1 MLVSTG
7 FLDRNTEAAFD
18 CLQEVIVRPN
28 FNEPGHI
35 KDLIKMGSINKSN
48 GIGNKGLEY
57 ATSYGTSGLRAHA
70 WSYESLRSDM
80 FFVQYANRVKESES
94 DAIVADAI
102 DSMQQISQ
110 YLFRDGNIEF
120 AVHTDSKKFD
130 KVEQ

>member
-1 MLVSTG
+1 
-7 FLDRNTEAAFD
+7 
-18 CLQEVIVRPN
+18 
-28 FNEPGHI
+28 
-35 KDLIKMGSINKSN
+35 MGSINKSN